1 MNGGIDNSWNRG
13 EKVVPVVK
21 VLRKGAL
28 TLVMAVI
35 AVLLLFPIVITFTNS
50 LMTEKEIE
58 INYGPIGQMNEVI
71 EGREDPFVNLKLLP
85 DQVSL
90 DQYTKVLLDNPK
102 YLTMFWNS
110 VFMVVPIIAGQTLVA
125 ALAAYAFSKLK
136 FRGRDPLFLIYV
148 LTMLMPFQVTLVPNY
163 IMADKLGILNSS
175 YAIIL
180 PGIFAAFG
188 VFMLRQF
195 MLDIPYAYIEASKMD
210 GAGHFL
216 IFYKIIIPMIK
227 PGLAALVILLFVDY
241 WNMVEQPLIFL
252 DDPFKQ
258 PLSVFLS
265 RINEGERGIAFAASI
280 LYMAPMVMLFLYA
293 ESYFIEGV
301 QLSGIKG

>member
-21 VLRKGAL
+21 VLRKGTL
-28 TLVMAVI
+28 TFVMAII

-71 EGREDPFVNLKLLP
+71 EGREDPYVNLKLLP

-163 IMADKLGILNSS
+163 IMADKLGILDSS

-252 DDPFKQ
+252 NDPFKQ

>member
-21 VLRKGAL
+21 VLRKGTL
-28 TLVMAVI
+28 TFVMAII

-90 DQYTKVLLDNPK
+90 DQYAKVLLDNPK

-163 IMADKLGILNSS
+163 IMADKLGILDSS

-252 DDPFKQ
+252 NDPFKQ

>member
-1 MNGGIDNSWNRG
+1 MR
-13 EKVVPVVK
+13 VVHIMK
-21 VLRKGAL
+21 KSILTFVLG
-28 TLVMAVI
+28 VI
-35 AVLLLFPIVITFTNS
+35 AMILLSPIVITFTNS
-50 LMTEKEIE
+50 LMTELEIQ
-58 INYGPIGQMNEVI
+58 INYGLIGQMNEAI
-71 EGREDPFVNLKLLP
+71 PDRDGSFANLKLIP
-85 DQVSL
+85 DKVSFA
-90 DQYTKVLLDNPK
+90 QYGKVFIDNPK

-110 VFMVVPIIAGQTLVA
+110 VFMVVPIIVGQTIVA

-136 FRGRDPLFLIYV
+136 FRGRDSMFLVYV
-148 LTMLMPFQVTLVPNY
+148 MTMLMPFQVTLVPNY
-163 IMADKLGILNSS
+163 IMVDKLGMLNSTG
-175 YAIIL
+175 AIIV

-195 MLDIPYAYIEASKMD
+195 MLDIPYAYIEAAKID
-210 GAGHFL
+210 GAGHL
-216 IFYKIIIPMIK
+216 RIFMTMIVPMIK

-265 RINEGERGIAFAASI
+265 RINDTDRGIAFAASM

-293 ESYFIEGV
+293 ESYFIEGI
-301 QLSGIKG
+301 QLSGVKG

>member
-21 VLRKGAL
+21 VLRKGTL
-28 TLVMAVI
+28 TFVMAII

-90 DQYTKVLLDNPK
+90 EQYAKVLLDNPK

-163 IMADKLGILNSS
+163 IMADKLGILDSS

-180 PGIFAAFG
+180 P
-188 VFMLRQF
+188 
-195 MLDIPYAYIEASKMD
+195 
-210 GAGHFL
+210 
-216 IFYKIIIPMIK
+216 
-227 PGLAALVILLFVDY
+227 
-241 WNMVEQPLIFL
+241 
-252 DDPFKQ
+252 
-258 PLSVFLS
+258 
-265 RINEGERGIAFAASI
+265 
-280 LYMAPMVMLFLYA
+280 
-293 ESYFIEGV
+293 
-301 QLSGIKG
+301 

>member
-1 MNGGIDNSWNRG
+1 
-13 EKVVPVVK
+13 
-21 VLRKGAL
+21 
-28 TLVMAVI
+28 MAII

-163 IMADKLGILNSS
+163 IMADKLGILDSS

-252 DDPFKQ
+252 NDPFKQ

>member
-1 MNGGIDNSWNRG
+1 M
-13 EKVVPVVK
+13 PVVK
-21 VLRKGAL
+21 VLRKGTL
-28 TLVMAVI
+28 TFVMAII

-110 VFMVVPIIAGQTLVA
+110 VFMVVPIIAGQTFVA

-163 IMADKLGILNSS
+163 IMADRIGILNSS

-216 IFYKIIIPMIK
+216 IFYRIIIPMIK

>member
-163 IMADKLGILNSS
+163 IMADRLGILNSS